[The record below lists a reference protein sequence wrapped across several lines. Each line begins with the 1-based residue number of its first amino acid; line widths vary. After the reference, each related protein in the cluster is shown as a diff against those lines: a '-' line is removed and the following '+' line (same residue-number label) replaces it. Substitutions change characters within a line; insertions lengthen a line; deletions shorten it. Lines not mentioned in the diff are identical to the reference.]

1 MIQGWNI
8 EFLGIIAA
16 TLTTGALVPQTIKVW
31 RTKSAGDLSLIMYLM
46 TWLGIVLWIV
56 YGFIIA
62 SLALLY
68 ANIISLALV
77 STILYFKLRYRPAS
91 AAGIP

>member
-1 MIQGWNI
+1 
-8 EFLGIIAA
+8 
-16 TLTTGALVPQTIKVW
+16 
-31 RTKSAGDLSLIMYLM
+31 MYLM

-62 SLALLY
+62 SLALLC